1 MKKVEINGQEYE
13 VVENIGDCID
23 INELKEKI
31 TEYFD
36 DFDYIFGDYSY
47 EKVRLKGY
55 NDASNKKVNKIN
67 NIKGLENYKKNY
79 CSYGAKT
86 FLLKKNR
93 QNAWICSEIC

>member
-55 NDASNKKVNKIN
+55 NDASNKS
-67 NIKGLENYKKNY
+67 IK
-79 CSYGAKT
+79 S
-86 FLLKKNR
+86 
-93 QNAWICSEIC
+93 II